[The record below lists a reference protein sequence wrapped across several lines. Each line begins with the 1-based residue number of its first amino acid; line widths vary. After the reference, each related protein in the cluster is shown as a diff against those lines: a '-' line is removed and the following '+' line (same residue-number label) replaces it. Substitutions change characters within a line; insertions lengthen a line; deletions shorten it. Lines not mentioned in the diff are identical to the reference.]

1 MRNFLLIIVLI
12 FVPQYVHAKDNQAVW
27 SKNEETDTKNCQLAI
42 EEGRAVSVKT
52 SKSLERT
59 AYLYNGNFYMLTD
72 YNEMDF
78 NSWLGN
84 LSSWILS
91 WLFRWRS

>member
-12 FVPQYVHAKDNQAVW
+12 FIPFYVNAKENQAVW

-42 EEGRAVSVKT
+42 EQGKAVRLKT

-59 AYLYNGNFYMLTD
+59 AYLYDGNFYMLTD
-72 YNEMDF
+72 YNEMIICF
-78 NSWLGN
+78 KYSQKE
-84 LSSWILS
+84 IKIK
-91 WLFRWRS
+91 

>member
-1 MRNFLLIIVLI
+1 MRNFLLTIVLI
-12 FVPQYVHAKDNQAVW
+12 FIPFNVHAKENQAVW

-42 EEGRAVSVKT
+42 EQGKAVSLKT

-72 YNEMDF
+72 YNEMIICF
-78 NSWLGN
+78 KYSQKQIKIN
-84 LSSWILS
+84 
-91 WLFRWRS
+91 

>member
-12 FVPQYVHAKDNQAVW
+12 FIPFYVHAKENQAVW

-42 EEGRAVSVKT
+42 EQGKAVSLKT

-59 AYLYNGNFYMLTD
+59 AYLYDGNFYMLTD
-72 YNEMDF
+72 YYEMIMCF
-78 NSWLGN
+78 KYSQKQIKIN
-84 LSSWILS
+84 
-91 WLFRWRS
+91 

>member
-1 MRNFLLIIVLI
+1 MKYFLISIMILLSPSYA
-12 FVPQYVHAKDNQAVW
+12 FSNESQAVW

-42 EEGRAVSVKT
+42 EQGRAVSVKT

-72 YNEMDF
+72 YNEMIICF
-78 NSWLGN
+78 KYSQKE
-84 LSSWILS
+84 IKIK
-91 WLFRWRS
+91 

>member
-12 FVPQYVHAKDNQAVW
+12 FIPLYVYAKDNQAVW

-52 SKSLERT
+52 VSYTHLRAHET
-59 AYLYNGNFYMLTD
+59 
-72 YNEMDF
+72 
-78 NSWLGN
+78 
-84 LSSWILS
+84 
-91 WLFRWRS
+91 

>member
-1 MRNFLLIIVLI
+1 MRNFLLTIVLI
-12 FVPQYVHAKDNQAVW
+12 FIPFYVHAKENQAVW

-42 EEGRAVSVKT
+42 EQGKAVSLKT

-72 YNEMDF
+72 YNEMIICF
-78 NSWLGN
+78 KYSQKQ
-84 LSSWILS
+84 IKIK
-91 WLFRWRS
+91 

>member
-12 FVPQYVHAKDNQAVW
+12 FIPFYVHAKENQAVW

-42 EEGRAVSVKT
+42 EQGKAVSLKT

-59 AYLYNGNFYMLTD
+59 AYLYDCNFYMLTD
-72 YNEMDF
+72 YNEMIICF
-78 NSWLGN
+78 KYSQKQ
-84 LSSWILS
+84 IKIK
-91 WLFRWRS
+91 

>member
-12 FVPQYVHAKDNQAVW
+12 FIPFYVHAKENQAVW

-42 EEGRAVSVKT
+42 EQGKAVSLKT

-59 AYLYNGNFYMLTD
+59 AYLYDGNFYILTD
-72 YNEMDF
+72 YNEMIICF
-78 NSWLGN
+78 KYSHKQIKIN
-84 LSSWILS
+84 
-91 WLFRWRS
+91 